1 MLFRFCCLALA
12 AIWIAGCGTM
22 AIPVKTP
29 LEKSS
34 PIAIGGDLE
43 RSRLG
48 RWTLEYTGGCAGRE
62 SETIQVTRLDD
73 AELVFDDFHLRRNSD
88 GVFEGSA
95 DFIAPMPA
103 DGRDVVYTIA
113 YALSLGD
120 DGKFAGT
127 ESITEDGGESLDCS
141 IQLVFAGA

>member
-22 AIPVKTP
+22 AAAPEAKRQTP
-29 LEKSS
+29 RAGAWSL
-34 PIAIGGDLE
+34 A
-43 RSRLG
+43 
-48 RWTLEYTGGCAGRE
+48 YTGGCAGRE

-73 AELVFDDFHLRRNSD
+73 AELVFDEFRLRRNTE

-103 DGRDVVYTIA
+103 DGRDVIYTIA
-113 YALSLGD
+113 YALSLSD
-120 DGKFAGT
+120 DGIFTGS
-127 ESITEDGGESLDCS
+127 ESITEDGGESLDCP